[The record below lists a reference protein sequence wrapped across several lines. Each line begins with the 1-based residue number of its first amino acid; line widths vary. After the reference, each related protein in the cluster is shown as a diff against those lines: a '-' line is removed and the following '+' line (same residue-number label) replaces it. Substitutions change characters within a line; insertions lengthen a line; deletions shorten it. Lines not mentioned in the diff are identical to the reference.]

1 MIIYK
6 MYQYSVKATLCSAL
20 FSVVAL
26 LLAGLA
32 LVSFTNV
39 EGIVLKILATA
50 VCAAGAVFSFVYLS
64 RQLPDKIAAKDF
76 DNKIRNKPKFAYS
89 YCKQNPDKFDAVA
102 EINPE
107 FAQLYYKDENN
118 KIQKIN

>member
-6 MYQYSVKATLCSAL
+6 MYQYSVKATLCSAV

-26 LLAGLA
+26 LLAGIA
-32 LVSFTNV
+32 LVAFTNI
-39 EGIVLKILATA
+39 EGIVIRLLVTA
-50 VCAAGAVFSFVYLS
+50 VCGAGAVFSFVYLS
-64 RQLPDKIAAKDF
+64 RQLPDKIAEKDF

-107 FAQLYYKDENN
+107 FAQMYYKDENN